1 MDKIDVIIL
10 KYLQKNATIPLTEL
24 SKKVGISTTPC
35 WNRIKK
41 MEEDKIITSKITILN
56 NEKINLPVTIF
67 LSISIS
73 DFSETWL
80 NNFSEVINKYEEII
94 ETHRLTGSN
103 SDYLLKILSPSIK
116 EYDAFQQILIKEI
129 KCTNMSSSISLHT
142 MKKNHQLPLDYVE
155 FKKKNQNN
163 K

>member
-1 MDKIDVIIL
+1 MDKIDLIIL
-10 KYLQKNATIPLTEL
+10 KQLQKNATIPLTEL
-24 SKKVGISTTPC
+24 SKKAGISTTPC

-41 MEEDKIITSKITILN
+41 MEEEKIITSKTTILN
-56 NEKINLPVTIF
+56 NEKLNLSVTVF

-73 DFSETWL
+73 DFSESWL
-80 NNFSEVINKYEEII
+80 NNFSEVVNRYEEII
-94 ETHRLTGSN
+94 EAHRLTGSN

-116 EYDAFQQILIKEI
+116 EYDSFQQNLIQEI

-142 MKKNHQLPLDYVE
+142 IKKSHILPLNHVK
-155 FKKKNQNN
+155 FKIINKNY

>member
-116 EYDAFQQILIKEI
+116 EYDNFQQTLIKEI
-129 KCTNMSSSISLHT
+129 QCTNMSSSISLHT
-142 MKKNHQLPLDYVE
+142 MKNSLLLPLDQV
-155 FKKKNQNN
+155 KIKKNN
-163 K
+163 